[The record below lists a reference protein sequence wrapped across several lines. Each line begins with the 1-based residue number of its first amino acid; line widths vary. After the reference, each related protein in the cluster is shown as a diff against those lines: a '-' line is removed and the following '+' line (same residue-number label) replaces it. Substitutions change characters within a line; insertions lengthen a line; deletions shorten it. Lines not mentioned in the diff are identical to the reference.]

1 ALSVSDRDR
10 RVQRDLALDLVGIEV
25 GGRCPVIDT
34 ADAGRGSRGEENGF
48 DERGLADAAV
58 SDEADVADLGNV
70 QRHACLPLVSLNGW
84 TRASKKTDD
93 VARNA
98 ITPLS
103 KVPEHGGR
111 ASRWSRAIPRAADG
125 WLERGG
131 ETRCRDLRRGPDD
144 LVAEDAEALDLGF
157 HAVPCLE
164 EVARRGS
171 HTVGSPGR
179 DDVARQETQALGQHL
194 DALRDGE
201 HHLGRV
207 ALLANLTV
215 DAE

>member
-1 ALSVSDRDR
+1 MDARQQEDGRCGTECYHTTLQGTRARRR
-10 RVQRDLALDLVGIEV
+10 RVEMI
-25 GGRCPVIDT
+25 
-34 ADAGRGSRGEENGF
+34 
-48 DERGLADAAV
+48 
-58 SDEADVADLGNV
+58 
-70 QRHACLPLVSLNGW
+70 
-84 TRASKKTDD
+84 
-93 VARNA
+93 AR
-98 ITPLS
+98 
-103 KVPEHGGR
+103 
-111 ASRWSRAIPRAADG
+111 IPRAADS

-144 LVAEDAEALDLGF
+144 LVAEDAQALDLGF
-157 HAVPCLE
+157 HAVPGLE

-179 DDVARQETQALGQHL
+179 DDVSRQEAQALGQHL

-207 ALLANLTV
+207 ALLANLAV